1 MDGSNSLA
9 TLLELRDLNI
19 WYSTGKGESKAVNG
33 LTLKI
38 ERNEIFGLAGE
49 SGCGK
54 STLINGIM
62 RLIKLPGHIQSGEAV
77 FYRTEDSGRID
88 PVDLLALDQESMRQL
103 RWRNI
108 SYIPQSAMNVLNPVL
123 KIEEQIMDA
132 VRTHS
137 HVSKQEAAQRI
148 AEQLEMVG
156 LSRNVA
162 HMYPHELSGGMKQR
176 VTIACATVL
185 KPDLLI
191 ADEPTTALDV
201 NVQRVILQELIEI
214 REKLGLTI
222 LYVTHDMAVHA
233 QLADRIGIMYAGLI
247 MEVASTNE
255 ILEEPLHP
263 YSRALVESIPEIGGE
278 RRRIEGLPGAV
289 PSPLAW
295 PTGCPFHP
303 RCPRVMAVCREAR
316 PELIEYKPGRSVAC
330 HLYQ

>member
-1 MDGSNSLA
+1 MPNKNDSKKLLDIRNLNVWYA
-9 TLLELRDLNI
+9 TDR
-19 WYSTGKGESKAVNG
+19 GEAKAVNG
-33 LTLKI
+33 LDMTVQ
-38 ERNEIFGLAGE
+38 RGEIFGLAGE

-54 STLINGIM
+54 STLITAIM
-62 RLIKLPGHIQSGEAV
+62 RLTRLPAHVQSGEAV
-77 FYRTEDSGRID
+77 FYPMGENGKTS
-88 PVDLLALDQESMRQL
+88 PVDLLTLNPTDMRPL

-123 KIEEQIMDA
+123 KIEEQIIDVA
-132 VRTHS
+132 RTHS
-137 HVSKQEAAQRI
+137 NMNQKQARERVI
-148 AEQLEMVG
+148 DQLEMVG
-156 LSRNVA
+156 LSKTVA
-162 HMYPHELSGGMKQR
+162 KMFPHELSGGMKQR
-176 VTIACATVL
+176 VTIASAVVL

-201 NVQRVILQELIEI
+201 NVQRVILQELIDI

-233 QLADRIGIMYAGLI
+233 EIADRIGIMYAGLI
-247 MEVASTNE
+247 VEVGDAKD
-255 ILEEPLHP
+255 ILRDPLHP

-278 RRRIEGLPGAV
+278 RKRIEGLPGAV

-303 RCPRVMAVCREAR
+303 RCSRVMSICKEERPVLREQSA
-316 PELIEYKPGRSVAC
+316 GRVVAC

>member
-1 MDGSNSLA
+1 MERPNNFN
-9 TLLELRDLNI
+9 TLLDLRNLNI
-19 WYSTGKGESKAVNG
+19 WYATEKGESKAVNG
-33 LTLKI
+33 LSVSI

-62 RLIKLPGHIQSGEAV
+62 RLIKLPGHIQGGEAIFFHTKEV
-77 FYRTEDSGRID
+77 GKIE
-88 PVDLLALDQESMRQL
+88 PVDLLTLSKEEMRQL
-103 RWRNI
+103 RWKNI

-123 KIEEQIMDA
+123 KIEGQIMDA

-137 HVSKQEAAQRI
+137 SLSKKEAQERI
-148 AEQLEMVG
+148 GEQLEMVG
-156 LSRNVA
+156 LSRKVA

-176 VTIACATVL
+176 VTIAAAIVL
-185 KPDLLI
+185 RPDLLI

-201 NVQRVILQELIEI
+201 NVQRVILQELMEI
-214 REKLGLTI
+214 RAELGLTI

-247 MEVASTNE
+247 VEVGLTND
-255 ILEEPLHP
+255 ILQEPLHP
-263 YSRALVESIPEIGGE
+263 YTQALVEAIPDIGGE
-278 RRRIEGLPGAV
+278 RRRIEGLSGAV

-303 RCPRVMAVCREAR
+303 RCKHVLPVCRETR
-316 PELIEYKPGRSVAC
+316 PELRSYTSGRQVAC